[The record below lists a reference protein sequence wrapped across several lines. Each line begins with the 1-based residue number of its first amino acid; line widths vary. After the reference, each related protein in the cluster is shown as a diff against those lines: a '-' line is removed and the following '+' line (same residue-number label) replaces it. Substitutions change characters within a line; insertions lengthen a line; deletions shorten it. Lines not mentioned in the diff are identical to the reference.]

1 MLMVGMPANVLIS
14 YIITNV
20 VPGSLFLSARSIL
33 IGQISNVTV
42 SDWLQLRLTTLQ
54 MLSLQIRSSLLGILS
69 QHRLVCVVRMWAKY
83 IGPMSRAQESHFN
96 FI

>member
-1 MLMVGMPANVLIS
+1 MLMVGTPANVLIT

-20 VPGSLFLSARSIL
+20 VPGALFLSARPIL

-69 QHRLVCVVRMWAKY
+69 QHRLVCVVRMWAKD

>member
-1 MLMVGMPANVLIS
+1 MVGTPANVLIT

-20 VPGSLFLSARSIL
+20 VPGALFLSARPIL

-69 QHRLVCVVRMWAKY
+69 QHIDRFAL
-83 IGPMSRAQESHFN
+83 
-96 FI
+96 